1 MREAASAHE
10 PAVQFFFFRMH
21 TRKYFASLA
30 TRPGETASLEP
41 VKWISNAFLVRLIMI
56 RSNSSRAL
64 SQLLAVVV
72 TVVLITV
79 LYLAKTVIL
88 PLALAMLLTFVLAP
102 VVTSLERIRIPRIV
116 AIPVV
121 MLAAGV
127 VLGSVSWTVLMQ
139 LVEVTDALPSY
150 TTNIQDKIQSFQE
163 SKTGSF
169 TQAQRELD
177 NLSKQISDLSFSF
190 TRDQRHEG
198 AVDLGSP
205 SQPVSVQEV
214 GGSQG
219 RLDALSGVLGVIVS
233 VVLVAVFTFFM
244 LLKREDLRN
253 RLFRL
258 SGQGHLHL
266 MTQAIDDTSRRVSRY
281 LSLQALVN
289 MSFGLIIFVALHF
302 IRMPHALLWGALAA
316 LLRFIPYIG
325 APIGALLPTALSL
338 AVFNGWTK
346 TLLIMSIFFCL
357 EIITANLLE
366 PQVYGKHTGLSSL
379 AILVAA
385 IFWALIWGP
394 IGLILSVPL
403 TVCLVVVGA
412 HVPSLQFLTV
422 LLGDQPVM
430 QPGAHYYQ
438 RLLASDQREASQ
450 VLETHLKDSSLEDLY
465 DTVLIPALN
474 LAEQDRHR
482 NALDDST
489 VDFITQTT
497 KDLVEEFSLRE
508 DETGTTRIADIVSKK
523 IVCLPVRDDAD
534 EIVGIMLAQL
544 LDRAGYSAIAIPIGS
559 VDGMLAETVNAEPE
573 LVCLSALPPY
583 AISHARG
590 IYRRLRGQRPALKI
604 IIGLWNYTEDPVK
617 AATEISGGEQKLVC
631 TTLAQAILQAS
642 LALGTSSMHDAT
654 RSLESA
660 VSPQTV

>member
-1 MREAASAHE
+1 MTGWQHGRQELHLLNRSQIQDAIYYASIA
-10 PAVQFFFFRMH
+10 R
-21 TRKYFASLA
+21 
-30 TRPGETASLEP
+30 
-41 VKWISNAFLVRLIMI
+41 LVMI
-56 RSNSSRAL
+56 RSNSSRVL

-72 TVVLITV
+72 TVVVITV
-79 LYLAKTVIL
+79 LYLAKTVVL

-102 VVTSLERIRIPRIV
+102 LVTCLERIRVPRIL

-121 MLAAGV
+121 LFAAGAA
-127 VLGSVSWTVLMQ
+127 LGSISWTVFMQ
-139 LVEVTDALPSY
+139 LVEVTDALPAY
-150 TTNIQDKIQSFQE
+150 TTNIQDKIQSLQH
-163 SKTGSF
+163 SKTTSF
-169 TQAQRELD
+169 NRAEQELD
-177 NLSKQISDLSFSF
+177 NLSKQISDLSLGF
-190 TRDQRHEG
+190 TNDQVHSE
-198 AVDLGSP
+198 VELGSP
-205 SQPVSVQEV
+205 SQPVSVREV

-233 VVLVAVFTFFM
+233 VILVVVFTFFM

-253 RLFRL
+253 RFIRL
-258 SGQGHLHL
+258 SGQGHLQL
-266 MTQAIDDTSRRVSRY
+266 MTQAMDDTSHRVSRY
-281 LSLQALVN
+281 LSLQSMVN
-289 MSFGLIIFVALHF
+289 TGFGLIVFVALHS
-302 IRMPHALLWGALAA
+302 MKLPHALLWGALAG

-346 TLLIMSIFFCL
+346 TLLIMAIFFCL
-357 EIITANLLE
+357 ELVTANLLE

-412 HVPSLQFLTV
+412 YVPSLQFLTV

-438 RLLASDQREASQ
+438 RLLANDQREASQ
-450 VLETHLKDSSLEDLY
+450 VLENHLKDTSLEDLY

-497 KDLVEEFSLRE
+497 KELVEEFSLRQDGPKTAE
-508 DETGTTRIADIVSKK
+508 SAEVVPKK
-523 IVCLPVRDDAD
+523 IACLPVRDDAD
-534 EIVGIMLAQL
+534 EIVGVMLAQL
-544 LDRAGYSAIAIPIGS
+544 LERAGYAAIAIPIGS
-559 VDGMLAETVNAEPE
+559 VDGMLAEAIKAEPDI
-573 LVCLSALPPY
+573 VCLSALPPY

-590 IYRRLRGQRPALKI
+590 IYRKLRMQQPKLKI
-604 IIGLWNYTEDPVK
+604 IVGLWRYPEDPVR

-631 TTLAQAILQAS
+631 TTLAQTILQCS
-642 LALGTSSMHDAT
+642 LASATTSTEGTRLLENT
-654 RSLESA
+654 GSLQA
-660 VSPQTV
+660 I

>member
-1 MREAASAHE
+1 
-10 PAVQFFFFRMH
+10 
-21 TRKYFASLA
+21 
-30 TRPGETASLEP
+30 
-41 VKWISNAFLVRLIMI
+41 MI
-56 RSNSSRAL
+56 RSNSSRVL

-79 LYLAKTVIL
+79 LYLAKTVVL

-102 VVTSLERIRIPRIV
+102 VVTCLERIRLPRIV
-116 AIPVV
+116 AIPIV

-127 VLGSVSWTVLMQ
+127 VLGSVSWTVLRQ

-150 TTNIQDKIQSFQE
+150 TTNIQDKIQSLQQ

-169 TQAQRELD
+169 TRVQRELD
-177 NLSKQISDLSFSF
+177 NLSKQISDLSLGFAN
-190 TRDQRHEG
+190 DQGHVS
-198 AVDLGSP
+198 AVELGSP
-205 SQPVSVQEV
+205 TQPVSVREV

-233 VVLVAVFTFFM
+233 VILVAVFTFFM

-253 RLFRL
+253 RLIRL
-258 SGQGHLHL
+258 SGHGHLQL
-266 MTQAIDDTSRRVSRY
+266 MTQAMDDTSRRVSRY
-281 LSLQALVN
+281 LSLQSLVN
-289 MSFGLIIFVALHF
+289 TGFGLIVFVALHF
-302 IRMPHALLWGALAA
+302 IELPHALLWGALAG

-338 AVFNGWTK
+338 AVFNGWTN
-346 TLLIMSIFFCL
+346 TLLIMAIFFCL
-357 EIITANLLE
+357 ELVTANFLE

-412 HVPSLQFLTV
+412 YVPSLQFLTV

-430 QPGAHYYQ
+430 QAGAHYYQ
-438 RLLASDQREASQ
+438 RLLANDQREASQ
-450 VLETHLKDSSLEDLY
+450 VLETHLKDTSLEDLY

-508 DETGTTRIADIVSKK
+508 DDTRTVGIANVVSRK
-523 IVCLPVRDDAD
+523 IACLPVRDDAD
-534 EIVGIMLAQL
+534 EIVGVMLAQL
-544 LDRAGYSAIAIPIGS
+544 LDRAGYAAIAIPIGS
-559 VDGMLAETVNAEPE
+559 VDGMLAEAVNAEAE
-573 LVCLSALPPY
+573 IVCLSALPPY

-590 IYRRLRGQRPALKI
+590 IYRRLRMQQPKLKI
-604 IIGLWNYTEDPVK
+604 IIGLWNYPEDPIK

-631 TTLAQAILQAS
+631 TTLAQTILQAS
-642 LALGTSSMHDAT
+642 LASGTASMPEVT
-654 RSLESA
+654 RSLENA
-660 VSPQTV
+660 GQTV

>member
-1 MREAASAHE
+1 M
-10 PAVQFFFFRMH
+10 F
-21 TRKYFASLA
+21 
-30 TRPGETASLEP
+30 
-41 VKWISNAFLVRLIMI
+41 MI

-64 SQLLAVVV
+64 SQLLAVLV

-102 VVTSLERIRIPRIV
+102 VVTCLERIRLPRGV

-121 MLAAGV
+121 LLAAGV
-127 VLGSVSWTVLMQ
+127 ILGSIGWTVFVQ
-139 LVEVTDALPSY
+139 LVEVTNALPSY
-150 TTNIQDKIQSFQE
+150 TTNIQDKIQSFQQ
-163 SKTGSF
+163 SKTGGF
-169 TQAQRELD
+169 TRAQKELD
-177 NLSKQISDLSFSF
+177 NLSQQISDLSLGF
-190 TRDQRHEG
+190 TSDQRHG
-198 AVDLGSP
+198 AAVQLGSP
-205 SQPVSVQEV
+205 TKPVSVREV

-233 VVLVAVFTFFM
+233 VILIVVFTFFM

-253 RLFRL
+253 RLIRL
-258 SGQGHLHL
+258 TGHGHLQL
-266 MTQAIDDTSRRVSRY
+266 MTQAMDDTSRRISRY
-281 LSLQALVN
+281 LSLQSLVN
-289 MSFGLIIFVALHF
+289 TGYGLIVFIALHF
-302 IRMPHALLWGALAA
+302 IGLPHALLFGALAG

-338 AVFNGWTK
+338 AVFNGWTN
-346 TLLIMSIFFCL
+346 TLLIMAIFFCL
-357 EIITANLLE
+357 ELVTANFLE
-366 PQVYGKHTGLSSL
+366 PHVYGKHTGLSSL

-403 TVCLVVVGA
+403 TVCLVVLGA

-438 RLLASDQREASQ
+438 RLLANDQREASQ
-450 VLETHLKDSSLEDLY
+450 VLESHLKDTSLEDLY

-508 DETGTTRIADIVSKK
+508 EDPRTLGIGEVVPKK
-523 IVCLPVRDDAD
+523 IACLPVRDDAD
-534 EIVGIMLAQL
+534 EIVGVMLAQL
-544 LDRAGYSAIAIPIGS
+544 LDRAGYTAIAIPIGS
-559 VDGMLAETVNAEPE
+559 VSGMLAEAANAEPE
-573 LVCLSALPPY
+573 IVCLSALPPY

-590 IYRRLRGQRPALKI
+590 IYRRLRMQQPKLQI
-604 IIGLWNYTEDPVK
+604 IIGLWNYSEDPVK

-631 TTLAQAILQAS
+631 TTLAQTILQAS
-642 LALGTSSMHDAT
+642 LASGTPPMPEV
-654 RSLESA
+654 RRPLENA
-660 VSPQTV
+660 GQPV

>member
-1 MREAASAHE
+1 
-10 PAVQFFFFRMH
+10 
-21 TRKYFASLA
+21 
-30 TRPGETASLEP
+30 
-41 VKWISNAFLVRLIMI
+41 MI
-56 RSNSSRAL
+56 RTNSSRIL

-102 VVTSLERIRIPRIV
+102 LVTWSERIRLPRIV

-121 MLAAGV
+121 MLAAGL
-127 VLGSVSWTVLMQ
+127 VLGFVSWTVFMQ
-139 LVEVTDALPSY
+139 LVEVTDALPAY
-150 TTNIQDKIQSFQE
+150 TTNIQGKIQSLQQ
-163 SKTGSF
+163 SQTGSF
-169 TQAQRELD
+169 TRAERDLD
-177 NLSKQISDLSFSF
+177 NLSKQISDLSLGF
-190 TRDQRHEG
+190 TSDQRHG
-198 AVDLGSP
+198 AVQLGLP
-205 SQPVSVQEV
+205 SQPVSVREV

-233 VVLVAVFTFFM
+233 VILVVVFTFFM

-253 RLFRL
+253 RLIQL
-258 SGQGHLHL
+258 SGQGHLQL
-266 MTQAIDDTSRRVSRY
+266 MTQAMDDTSRRVSRY
-281 LSLQALVN
+281 LSLQSLMN
-289 MSFGLIIFVALHF
+289 TGFGVIVFVVLHF
-302 IRMPHALLWGALAA
+302 IELPHALLWGALAG

-325 APIGALLPTALSL
+325 APIGAFLPTALSL

-346 TLLIMSIFFCL
+346 TLLIMAIFFCL
-357 EIITANLLE
+357 ELVTANLLE

-412 HVPSLQFLTV
+412 YVPSLQFLTV

-438 RLLASDQREASQ
+438 RLLANDQREASQ
-450 VLETHLKDSSLEDLY
+450 VLESHLKDTSLEDLY
-465 DTVLIPALN
+465 DTVLLPALN

-482 NALDDST
+482 NALDDAT

-497 KDLVEEFSLRE
+497 KDLVEEFSLGE
-508 DETGTTRIADIVSKK
+508 DALRTGDAIPKK
-523 IVCLPVRDDAD
+523 IACLPVRDDAD

-559 VDGMLAETVNAEPE
+559 VDGMLAEAIHGDPE
-573 LVCLSALPPY
+573 IVCLSALPPY
-583 AISHARG
+583 ATSHARG
-590 IYRRLRGQRPALKI
+590 IYRRLRMQRPTLTI
-604 IIGLWNYTEDPVK
+604 IVGLWNYQEDPVK

-631 TTLAQAILQAS
+631 TTLAQTILQCS
-642 LALGTSSMHDAT
+642 LASAT
-654 RSLESA
+654 ASIPEATLSLENA
-660 VSPQTV
+660 NSPQAV

>member
-1 MREAASAHE
+1 
-10 PAVQFFFFRMH
+10 
-21 TRKYFASLA
+21 
-30 TRPGETASLEP
+30 
-41 VKWISNAFLVRLIMI
+41 MI
-56 RSNSSRAL
+56 RSNSSRVL

-102 VVTSLERIRIPRIV
+102 LVTSLERIRFPRMV

-121 MLAAGV
+121 LLAAGV
-127 VLGSVSWTVLMQ
+127 VLGSIGWTVFVQ
-139 LVEVTDALPSY
+139 LVDVTDALPSY
-150 TTNIQDKIQSFQE
+150 TTNIQDKIQSFQQ

-169 TQAQRELD
+169 TRAQKELD
-177 NLSKQISDLSFSF
+177 DLSNQISAMSLGF
-190 TRDQRHEG
+190 TGGQAYGRQG
-198 AVDLGSP
+198 SAVELGSP
-205 SQPVSVQEV
+205 SQPVSVREV

-219 RLDALSGVLGVIVS
+219 RLDALSGVLGVVVS
-233 VVLVAVFTFFM
+233 IILVVVFTFFI

-253 RLFRL
+253 RFIRL
-258 SGQGHLHL
+258 SGHGHLQL
-266 MTQAIDDTSRRVSRY
+266 MTQAMDDTSRRVSRY
-281 LSLQALVN
+281 LSLQSLVN
-289 MSFGLIIFVALHF
+289 TGFGLVVFVALHF
-302 IRMPHALLWGALAA
+302 IALPHALLWGALAG

-346 TLLIMSIFFCL
+346 TLLIMAIFFCL
-357 EIITANLLE
+357 ELATANFLE

-403 TVCLVVVGA
+403 TVCLVVLGA
-412 HVPSLQFLTV
+412 YVPSLQFLTV

-438 RLLASDQREASQ
+438 RLLANDQREASQ
-450 VLETHLKDSSLEDLY
+450 VLETHLKESSLEDLY

-497 KDLVEEFSLRE
+497 KDLVEEFRLRE
-508 DETGTTRIADIVSKK
+508 DEAVTIRIGDTLSRK
-523 IVCLPVRDDAD
+523 IACLPVRDDAD
-534 EIVGIMLAQL
+534 EIVGVMLAQL
-544 LDRAGYSAIAIPIGS
+544 LDRAGYSATAIAIGS
-559 VDGMLAETVNAEPE
+559 VDGMLAEAVNAKPE
-573 LVCLSALPPY
+573 IVCLSALPPY

-590 IYRRLRGQRPALKI
+590 IYRILRAWQPQLQI
-604 IIGLWNYTEDPVK
+604 IIGLWNYPEDPVK

-631 TTLAQAILQAS
+631 TTLAQIILQAS
-642 LALGTSSMHDAT
+642 LASGVTSP
-654 RSLESA
+654 LENAGQA
-660 VSPQTV
+660 V